1 MKSDNWDQL
10 FILHGSRTWPFLSWT
25 TFMNA
30 KDVSCNFPLDHV
42 SVSVSNRDPCC
53 SFRLCNMSWL
63 LNILRAD
70 LRDLLSDHIA
80 LVTYSGK
87 LMTNILQNFISE
99 LLKMYL
105 APTKSELELKLPAT
119 QAETSFLR
127 LVLLLVFFI
136 LIAVLTLSPLV

>member
-1 MKSDNWDQL
+1 
-10 FILHGSRTWPFLSWT
+10 
-25 TFMNA
+25 
-30 KDVSCNFPLDHV
+30 
-42 SVSVSNRDPCC
+42 
-53 SFRLCNMSWL
+53 MSWL